1 MTQAANQAEA
11 EAAQGSETETPQG
24 AQSDSLNN
32 PGKEQNFNERVA
44 GAKTPADVQRLIRE
58 AVEGSGR
65 TKATQEEQSPAS
77 ETPAEGEK
85 PAEGEQ
91 PAEPVA
97 EETPAAGAETKTGET
112 PAEAAAGEK
121 PKDDEAGDD
130 DEVEPIKNRVRITD
144 FDEVAKLAIGLKKA
158 AHKRGET
165 ITLAEAEK
173 RAAAA
178 LGVNQSEKPAGE
190 TAEANALPQTVEAAD
205 AKIKA
210 LVALRTKAFKED
222 LDFAAG
228 DTLTNEIEA
237 LREHKLTLREKVA
250 ETATKEQAAYNAAF
264 DAAEKKA
271 NALYEFVKQPES
283 AAFKRMAEID
293 QQLEANRDPLFNAPD
308 KALVI
313 AQMVARELQIA
324 PKSPNAK
331 PVAVKPVAKAPTVV
345 VKKTVP
351 PVVGG
356 DSRTSTSTTQG
367 GELTKK
373 IQGLRTPAEVEDFI
387 ASLAGR

>member
-11 EAAQGSETETPQG
+11 EAAQGNATETPQG

-32 PGKEQNFNERVA
+32 PGKEPNFNERVA
-44 GAKTPADVQRLIRE
+44 SAKTPADVQRLISE
-58 AVEGSGR
+58 AVSAGR
-65 TKATQEEQSPAS
+65 KTPTEEQSPPA
-77 ETPAEGEK
+77 ETPAETEK

-91 PAEPVA
+91 PVETVA
-97 EETPAAGAETKTGET
+97 EETPATAETAPAVET
-112 PAEAAAGEK
+112 PVEGEK
-121 PKDDEAGDD
+121 PAAETADD
-130 DEVEPIKNRVRITD
+130 DEEDGDKPIKNRVRITD
-144 FDEVAKLAIGLKKA
+144 FDDVAKLAIGLKKA

-178 LGVNQSEKPAGE
+178 LGVNQSTAANGE
-190 TAEANALPQTVEAAD
+190 TAETTASVPTTVEATD
-205 AKIKA
+205 AKIKE
-210 LVALRTKAFKED
+210 LIALRTKAFKDD

-228 DTLTNEIEA
+228 DQLTNEIEA

-250 ETATKEQAAYNAAF
+250 VETTKEQAAYHAAF

-271 NALYEFVKQPES
+271 NALYDFVKQPES
-283 AAFKRMAEID
+283 AAWKRMAEID
-293 QQLEANRDPLFNAPD
+293 AQLETNQDPLFNAPD

-324 PKSPNAK
+324 PKSPTAK
-331 PVAVKPVAKAPTVV
+331 TAAVKPVAKAPAVV
-345 VKKTVP
+345 VKKTVL

-356 DSRTSTSTTQG
+356 ESRTSTSTTQG

-373 IQGLRTPAEVEDFI
+373 INGLRSPAEVEDFI
-387 ASLAGR
+387 ASMTGR